1 MKHIFIIN
9 PNAGKGSAATE
20 LENKLKDSGFD
31 WQVYRTTAP
40 NDGFRFAKEYCENN
54 DHPVR
59 FYACG
64 GDGTI
69 HEIAN
74 AIYGFPHASMSCYPI
89 GSGNDYVKYYGGRE
103 RFLDPIALCK
113 APEVP
118 VDLIRVNDEYAI
130 NACHFGLDSC
140 VAEIMNKVRHHKIL
154 GGKRAYPTGV
164 IYAFVKGMRHYATL
178 SADSETLI
186 DGAFLLC
193 TAANG
198 ICVGGSYYCAP
209 RSSNDDGLLE
219 VCLVRPISRLRFLRV
234 INKYKAGKHLDD
246 PSMQDMIIYR
256 RAKTMEVKAEKEF
269 TVSLDGELR
278 KMKEATVEIVP
289 SALRFGV
296 PEVAENATNT

>member
-40 NDGFRFAKEYCENN
+40 NDSFRFAKEYCEINS
-54 DHPVR
+54 HPVR

-74 AIYGFPHASMSCYPI
+74 AIYGFPHASM
-89 GSGNDYVKYYGGRE
+89 
-103 RFLDPIALCK
+103 
-113 APEVP
+113 
-118 VDLIRVNDEYAI
+118 
-130 NACHFGLDSC
+130 
-140 VAEIMNKVRHHKIL
+140 
-154 GGKRAYPTGV
+154 
-164 IYAFVKGMRHYATL
+164 
-178 SADSETLI
+178 
-186 DGAFLLC
+186 
-193 TAANG
+193 
-198 ICVGGSYYCAP
+198 
-209 RSSNDDGLLE
+209 
-219 VCLVRPISRLRFLRV
+219 
-234 INKYKAGKHLDD
+234 
-246 PSMQDMIIYR
+246 QDMIIYC
-256 RAKTMEVKAEKEF
+256 RAKNMEVKAEKEF